1 MTGIRKPLIGARFGK
16 LVVIAEGKVNGIR
29 YETCKCECGRVCKIR
44 YSNLTTNDDYNG
56 HTPPIECPE
65 CSFKRCNPGHEFNV
79 HMKRF
84 RAALRTVNFSNG
96 WKYDPNDQQ
105 AKLKLAA
112 KMKGVK

>member
-16 LVVIAEGKVNGIR
+16 LTVIDEKKVGSIR
-29 YETCKCECGRVCKIR
+29 METCKCDCGRVCTVR
-44 YSNLTTNDDYNG
+44 YSNLTTNDDYHG
-56 HTPPIECPE
+56 HTPPIECPD
-65 CSFKRCNPGHEFNV
+65 CSFKRAHPYYDLNV

-84 RAALRTVNFSNG
+84 KATLRTVNFSNG
-96 WKYDPNDQQ
+96 WKYNPNDLR